1 MSIIE
6 RVVCI
11 LEEKGKTMA
20 ELSRVLGVRT
30 STTSNWKKRHT
41 DPPASLIAPIC
52 EFLDVSCEYLLTG
65 SEKEEKVDENEIV
78 LLGYFRK
85 LNDQQKR
92 DILGAIRIQL
102 AMDGAADIANRLE
115 KELENDS
122 LSDVQESQEGRMIS
136 SK

>member
-1 MSIIE
+1 M
-6 RVVCI
+6 
-11 LEEKGKTMA
+11 
-20 ELSRVLGVRT
+20 
-30 STTSNWKKRHT
+30 RHT

-52 EFLDVSCEYLLTG
+52 EFLGVSCEYLLTG

-122 LSDVQESQEGRMIS
+122 FSDVQESQEGRMIS